1 MAEQGAVRRQRAP
14 GIQVCAN
21 CAGLFAV
28 ERREAQRPTSLG
40 ARASQAVTLGNQ
52 EWPWAR
58 APNDRKVRLKGPRKP
73 LAPPGA
79 PFPFLG
85 KRNKGSRRVPRLKE

>member
-58 APNDRKVRLKGPRKP
+58 SGASQAPL
-73 LAPPGA
+73 
-79 PFPFLG
+79 
-85 KRNKGSRRVPRLKE
+85 

>member
-52 EWPWAR
+52 EWP
-58 APNDRKVRLKGPRKP
+58 
-73 LAPPGA
+73 
-79 PFPFLG
+79 
-85 KRNKGSRRVPRLKE
+85 

>member
-28 ERREAQRPTSLG
+28 ERREAQRATSLG

-58 APNDRKVRLKGPRKP
+58 RRADRKVRLKGPRKP

-79 PFPFLG
+79 PFPFFRFP
-85 KRNKGSRRVPRLKE
+85 KKGSRCVPRLKE

>member
-1 MAEQGAVRRQRAP
+1 VASATQAAKFQPKTYPRAFVRSYIHRALLAEGVISSDVAMAEQGAVRRQRAS

-52 EWPWAR
+52 EWP
-58 APNDRKVRLKGPRKP
+58 
-73 LAPPGA
+73 
-79 PFPFLG
+79 
-85 KRNKGSRRVPRLKE
+85 